1 MAAAET
7 TQSILGRVAHRTG
20 RVLARTQHFVESVPP
35 WLVLGCL
42 VVVSWVV
49 AGESARIA
57 HHNGPMYYHG
67 GDGTFY
73 YSTAWALGHGVIPL
87 SAIGYGYSLL
97 IAPIAALAGPSL
109 VAGLP
114 GIIALNQLV
123 LAPIALL
130 CVYGIARMLAGRVY
144 AYLAVLTWVLFP
156 VAVIHYFLADY
167 HSRYV
172 DITLPSA
179 VGLLDLGDYP
189 SMVILLVAAYFT
201 LRAASSGR
209 SADALAA
216 GFAAGLA
223 IAIKPSNALFLPAP
237 ALALL
242 VARRPRALGLTAA
255 GVVPSVL
262 GIVAWKQR
270 GLGTLPVLSHGSD
283 ARFVLA
289 SLALTTVAGIH
300 MDWHRYLPFHW
311 GHLHHNLDGLREFTW
326 SQRMIYFAAGG
337 GLVGLARRSTVTAV
351 LAATWLG
358 AYMLVKGSAPQVD
371 ITGGGFFTHLI
382 AAFPAFFLLVISVP
396 FLLPFY
402 GRRRPS
408 RASAPDTSRLPVVAA
423 AVLGFLAVGGAA
435 AVAAIPTSTK
445 PRVATLPGNLLVPID
460 TFPLSVSTV
469 GPRVELTWPPQS
481 TEGATATYS
490 ILRNPAPSTGVDCPL
505 APNTSATCDY
515 PFTLVTTIDG
525 NATSFTDK
533 PGAGNWIYRVGQSI
547 GPIGRPSTSDLIL
560 LSRPVHITT
569 H

>member
-1 MAAAET
+1 MAAADST
-7 TQSILGRVAHRTG
+7 DSILGRVAHRTG
-20 RVLARTQHFVESVPP
+20 RALARTQHFVEGLPP

-42 VVVSWVV
+42 IVAGWIV

-57 HHNGPMYYHG
+57 HHDGPLYYHG

-144 AYLAVLTWVLFP
+144 AYLAVLAWVLFP
-156 VAVIHYFLADY
+156 VLVIHYFLADY

-209 SADALAA
+209 DADALAA

-223 IAIKPSNALFLPAP
+223 IAIKPANALFLPAP
-237 ALALL
+237 VLALL
-242 VARRPRALGLTAA
+242 VARKPRALLLAA
-255 GVVPSVL
+255 SGVVPSVL
-262 GIVAWKQR
+262 GITAWKQR
-270 GLGTLPVLSHGSD
+270 GLGTLPAFAHGAD
-283 ARFVLA
+283 GRFVLA
-289 SLALTTVAGIH
+289 SLALTAVAGIH
-300 MDWHRYLPFHW
+300 VDWHRYLPFHW

-337 GLVGLARRSTVTAV
+337 GLVGLVRRSTVTAV
-351 LAATWLG
+351 LAATWLC
-358 AYMLVKGSAPQVD
+358 AYLLVKGSAPQVD

-402 GRRRPS
+402 GRRRPA
-408 RASAPDTSRLPVVAA
+408 RAAVPDTGRLPVAAA
-423 AVLGFLAVGGAA
+423 AVLGFLAVGGAL
-435 AVAAIPTSTK
+435 AVAVIPTSTK

-469 GPRVELTWPPQS
+469 GSKVQLTWSQPSAP
-481 TEGATATYS
+481 GARVTYS
-490 ILRNPAPSTGVDCPL
+490 IMRNPASSTGVDCPRT
-505 APNTSATCDY
+505 PGTSATCNY
-515 PFTLVTTIDG
+515 AYTLVTTKDG
-525 NATSFTDK
+525 NATSFVDK
-533 PGAGNWIYRVGQSI
+533 PAPGTWIYRVGQSA

-560 LSRPVHITT
+560 LSRPVLVTT